1 MIFSLYIVNKSVKN
15 EKRVFRHTLNKR
27 YETGKHVFLYILNK
41 NAAKSFYEERIK
53 AKKKAEIEARKAA
66 IRTEDIAKGSHSR
79 YYDTPA
85 EKGIRTLWQ
94 TSQNLL
100 AELSSNPV

>member
-15 EKRVFRHTLNKR
+15 EKRVFRHTLNKW

-66 IRTEDIAKGSHSR
+66 IRTEDIAKGVFV
-79 YYDTPA
+79 PA
-85 EKGIRTLWQ
+85 SSLPQREPMKGVQ
-94 TSQNLL
+94 T
-100 AELSSNPV
+100 A